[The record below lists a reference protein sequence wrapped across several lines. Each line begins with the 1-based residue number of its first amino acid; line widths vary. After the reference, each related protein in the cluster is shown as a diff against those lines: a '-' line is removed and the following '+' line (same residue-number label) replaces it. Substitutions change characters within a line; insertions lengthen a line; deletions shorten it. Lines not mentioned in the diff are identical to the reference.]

1 MLQSMTDSLAFIRE
15 IVFEQV
21 APGTRFAFSFTD
33 DADVGDLQAGPLF
46 DQNEEFF
53 LFEAEIADI
62 KRAGASAV
70 SPTRCRGELVVSLL
84 TKDSMR
90 EIPNKRRLEE
100 VSNWFAEQTIRGIRF
115 RTFTPLSTTKVM
127 GFTSYS
133 GVLNFDFDISR
144 G

>member
-1 MLQSMTDSLAFIRE
+1 MLQSMTDSLAIIRD
-15 IVFEQV
+15 IVFERA

-33 DADVGDLQAGPLF
+33 DQDAGDLQTGPLF

-53 LFEAEIADI
+53 LFEAELVGTR
-62 KRAGASAV
+62 RAGVSAV
-70 SPTRCRGELVVSLL
+70 SPTRCWGELVVSLL

-90 EIPNKRRLEE
+90 EIPNKRRLEG

-115 RTFTPLSTTKVM
+115 RTFTPLSTAKVM